1 MLSKLGE
8 KKMFTKLTSGHL
20 RKLVFLFY
28 PNSIYIKKQFFI
40 SKIFNFFIANVYQN
54 ICFVILMF

>member
-28 PNSIYIKKQFFI
+28 PKSSYLKKQSLI
-40 SKIFNFFIANVYQN
+40 SKRFTFFIAQ
-54 ICFVILMF
+54 L